1 MGKKTIHYQLFD
13 ILSKIIHAGILCIL
27 LSTCQ
32 QTKENN
38 QVQSKPN
45 FLILISDDQRWDQV
59 SYPGNQ
65 IIPELE
71 TPNLDKLAAE
81 GVFFSNAFATT
92 PICAVSRAS
101 IYTGRYV
108 SSHGMNHFRTSLD
121 EEVMDNTYFALL
133 KKAGYKTGMLGKW
146 GIGLDGTEENFDY
159 FDAWATQGNYF
170 HDTDTGKIH
179 NSAWLAAKAREFM
192 KSESDQPF
200 ALTVC
205 YKSPHHPYLPDPRDT
220 SLFENVFIPARKSDT
235 EEAYASLAHHV
246 MDGSLNR
253 WCFFD
258 ERKDEAT
265 REDFEKNFLRCVIS
279 LDRSVGQIMESLKDF
294 SLDENTIVIF
304 LSDHGYLWGEH
315 GLGGKWLHYEESIR
329 IPMIIRWPEMPT
341 GSKGELL
348 PQMVLNID
356 VAPTILQMAGIE
368 VPQVMN
374 GKSILPLL
382 NDPESD
388 FRDEFFLE
396 HDSIIIVDNPIP
408 DSYGIRT
415 RDWKYIRYVNTTP
428 EVEEM
433 YELSNDPLELNNL
446 IDDQNFT
453 VKRNLLRERYND
465 YFEKFSKENN
475 SL

>member
-1 MGKKTIHYQLFD
+1 
-13 ILSKIIHAGILCIL
+13 
-27 LSTCQ
+27 
-32 QTKENN
+32 
-38 QVQSKPN
+38 
-45 FLILISDDQRWDQV
+45 
-59 SYPGNQ
+59 
-65 IIPELE
+65 
-71 TPNLDKLAAE
+71 
-81 GVFFSNAFATT
+81 
-92 PICAVSRAS
+92 
-101 IYTGRYV
+101 
-108 SSHGMNHFRTSLD
+108 
-121 EEVMDNTYFALL
+121 
-133 KKAGYKTGMLGKW
+133 
-146 GIGLDGTEENFDY
+146 
-159 FDAWATQGNYF
+159 
-170 HDTDTGKIH
+170 
-179 NSAWLAAKAREFM
+179 
-192 KSESDQPF
+192 
-200 ALTVC
+200 
-205 YKSPHHPYLPDPRDT
+205 
-220 SLFENVFIPARKSDT
+220 
-235 EEAYASLAHHV
+235 
-246 MDGSLNR
+246 
-253 WCFFD
+253 
-258 ERKDEAT
+258 
-265 REDFEKNFLRCVIS
+265 
-279 LDRSVGQIMESLKDF
+279 
-294 SLDENTIVIF
+294 
-304 LSDHGYLWGEH
+304 
-315 GLGGKWLHYEESIR
+315 
-329 IPMIIRWPEMPT
+329 MPT